1 MDFRIVVHR
10 ACESHAMDCPTG
22 FRGIKSVGLCAGDE
36 IRTRN
41 TCLEGKG
48 DDLFTTPAIGGDGL
62 CLRAGKHYMQRKNV
76 YDRSK
81 LFGTEGSQPQPIPQR
96 SRRDSNPR
104 TV

>member
-1 MDFRIVVHR
+1 
-10 ACESHAMDCPTG
+10 MDCPTS

-36 IRTRN
+36 IRTRD

-76 YDRSK
+76 YDHSK
-81 LFGTEGSQPQPIPQR
+81 LLWDGRLAIRNPFPAESEGFEP
-96 SRRDSNPR
+96 SNRMKRLTP
-104 TV
+104 